1 MEKYKI
7 YLIKWSDIESNS
19 NSWQTIDEAIEFHE
33 ELTIIEQVGY
43 IIYEDEKSII
53 ITDSVCEKLEL
64 IGNSTRI
71 PKGNVL
77 EIINLT

>member
-1 MEKYKI
+1 MEKKI
-7 YLIKWSDIESNS
+7 VLCRWSDIESNS

-33 ELTIIEQVGY
+33 EPTIIEQVGF

-53 ITDSVCEKLEL
+53 LTDSVCDKLEL

-71 PKGNVL
+71 LNCNILDIKEL
-77 EIINLT
+77 